1 MTNKI
6 IIRIASRGQYK
17 VDVNNVALLRELNEI
32 DNQIVTLL
40 MDTES
45 KMQKHLDQMARIV
58 DEQAEEV
65 EDAFIE
71 SDLVLPPTDLSL
83 SEAAKLFPDEGIIP
97 W

>member
-1 MTNKI
+1 MTDKI
-6 IIRIASRGQYK
+6 VIRIASRGQYEI
-17 VDVNNVALLRELNEI
+17 DATNEALLRELNEI

-40 MDTES
+40 METEA

-58 DEQAEEV
+58 DQQAEELD
-65 EDAFIE
+65 DAFVE
-71 SDLVLPPTDLSL
+71 SDLVLPPSDLSL